1 MDPTLGA
8 DTVTATQAWLAS
20 ALEQAPGQDQT
31 KLVAYLEAVADDVA
45 FEVELAARG
54 MPVRS

>member
-1 MDPTLGA
+1 MLRA
-8 DTVTATQAWLAS
+8 DTDTATWAWLVS
-20 ALEQAPGQDQT
+20 ALEQARGQDQT

>member
-1 MDPTLGA
+1 MDSTLRA
-8 DTVTATQAWLAS
+8 DTDTATWAWLVS
-20 ALEQAPGQDQT
+20 ALEQARGQDQT